1 MAKNRFITLGACLG
15 SLILPLFIRERLIL
29 NILIICYYY
38 AYLALCWNLVGG
50 YAGVL
55 SLGHG
60 IFFGIGAYT
69 SAALFNYWGISP
81 WFGMIIGGMLAAI
94 GAFLIGNSAFS
105 FGLKG
110 FLFIVVTL
118 SLTQIFQEVV
128 KQFEFLGASEGIRL
142 PVNTGW
148 THFQFRGKVEYYY
161 IILWMLFM
169 IILISFLIRRSRM
182 GYNLMAIREDE
193 DTAEASGIDSKGCK
207 NLIFTLSAF
216 LTALGG
222 SFYVQFAFFIDP
234 ETAFATSLNIN
245 LILAVVIGG
254 IGTIWGPILGGFF
267 FVTISEL
274 LRFLPMQTQ
283 FAAALAK
290 VIFALILMY
299 VMIYC
304 PKGILHL
311 SLFRAFTKVFAKKRK
326 AVLGTFPGE

>member
-1 MAKNRFITLGACLG
+1 MEKKRFITMGVCLA
-15 SLILPLFIRERLIL
+15 SLILPIFIRDRLTL
-29 NILIICYYY
+29 NILVVCFYY

-69 SAALFNYWGISP
+69 SAALFKYWGVAP
-81 WFGMIIGGMLAAI
+81 WFGMIAGGLVAAVA
-94 GAFLIGNSAFS
+94 AFLIGNSAFS

-118 SLTQIFQEVV
+118 SLTQIVQEVV
-128 KQFEFLGASEGIRL
+128 KQFEFLGASEGIGL
-142 PVNTGW
+142 PVKKGW
-148 THFQFRGKVEYYY
+148 AYYQFEGKVEYYY
-161 IILWMLFM
+161 IILSMLFG
-169 IILISFLIRRSRM
+169 IALLSFLIRRSRM
-182 GYNLMAIREDE
+182 GYSLLAIREDE
-193 DTAEASGIDSKGCK
+193 DTAEASGINTKGCK

-254 IGTIWGPILGGFF
+254 IGTIGGPILGAFF

-274 LRFLPMQTQ
+274 LRFLPMQSQ

-311 SLFRAFTKVFAKKRK
+311 GLFRAVAKGFSKNRK
-326 AVLGTFPGE
+326 SVAGAVLGG

>member
-1 MAKNRFITLGACLG
+1 MGRNRFITLAACLG
-15 SLILPLFIRERLIL
+15 SLMLPIFIKERLVL

-60 IFFGIGAYT
+60 IFYGIGAYS

-81 WFGMIIGGMLAAI
+81 WLGMIAGGVLAAA

-110 FLFIVVTL
+110 FFFIVVTL
-118 SLTQIFQEVV
+118 SLTQIFQEIV

-142 PVNTGW
+142 PVRTGW
-148 THFQFRGKVEYYY
+148 TYFQFQGKIEYYY
-161 IILWMLFM
+161 IIVLMVF
-169 IILISFLIRRSRM
+169 IVALISFLIRRSRM

-193 DTAEASGIDSKGCK
+193 DTAEASGINSKGCK
-207 NLIFTLSAF
+207 NVIFILSAF

-254 IGTIWGPILGGFF
+254 IGTIWGPILGAFF
-267 FVTISEL
+267 FVTTSEL

-311 SLFRAFTKVFAKKRK
+311 ELFRALPKAFFGKKK
-326 AVLGTFPGE
+326 ATLGILSGK

>member
-1 MAKNRFITLGACLG
+1 MEKNRFITLGACLG
-15 SLILPLFIRERLIL
+15 SLILPIFIRDRLVL
-29 NILIICYYY
+29 NILIICFYY

-69 SAALFNYWGISP
+69 SAALFNFWAISP
-81 WFGMIIGGMLAAI
+81 WVGMIIGGILAAI

-128 KQFEFLGASEGIRL
+128 KQFEFLGASEGIRIPL
-142 PVNTGW
+142 HTGW
-148 THFQFRGKVEYYY
+148 THFQFQGKVEYYY
-161 IILWMLFM
+161 IILLMLFM
-169 IILISFLIRRSRM
+169 VILISFLIRRSRM
-182 GYNLMAIREDE
+182 GYSLLAIREDE
-193 DTAEASGIDSKGCK
+193 DTAEASGINSKGCK
-207 NLIFTLSAF
+207 NLIFTVSAF
-216 LTALGG
+216 LMALGG

-254 IGTIWGPILGGFF
+254 IGTIWGPILGAFF
-267 FVTISEL
+267 FVSILEL
-274 LRFLPMQTQ
+274 LRFLPMQSQ
-283 FAAALAK
+283 FSAAFAK

-304 PKGILHL
+304 PKGILQL
-311 SLFRAFTKVFAKKRK
+311 GLFRAIARVFSKKREK
-326 AVLGTFPGE
+326 VLGTFPGE